1 MFSPILLPDDA
12 QPDDVFHVILDV
24 IEAFNR
30 LEGHPL
36 LSKPWLDYCTAE
48 DPDPKGQEESWLS
61 ILDAARDMSHRILEG
76 SLPNPLNASDLGK
89 DYLERVTRPLEL
101 TSEDEALLRGLLASK
116 HPKVEES

>member
-30 LEGHPL
+30 LESHPL
-36 LSKPWLDYCTAE
+36 LSVQPWLDYCIAE
-48 DPDPKGQEESWLS
+48 DPDPKGREESWLS

-76 SLPNPLNASDLGK
+76 SLPNPLDGFDLGK
-89 DYLERVTRPLEL
+89 E
-101 TSEDEALLRGLLASK
+101 
-116 HPKVEES
+116 VEES